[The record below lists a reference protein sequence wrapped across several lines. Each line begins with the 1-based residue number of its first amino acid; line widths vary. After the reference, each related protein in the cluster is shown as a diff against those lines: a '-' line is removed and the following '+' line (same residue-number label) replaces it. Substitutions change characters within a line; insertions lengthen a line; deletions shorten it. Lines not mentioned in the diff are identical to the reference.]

1 MAFRPRR
8 ATLQQSGSA
17 NATDEFKGKPFL
29 RKMRRVFERCLN
41 KPFTEESLLPQHQQ
55 DPTMTGGTAANVP
68 VDGWR
73 VPRTLTTLSWA
84 DGSLGRG
91 YITYRESDGVSEKA
105 RHRLNQELEPWLF
118 IAEPQ
123 QRSHIWSAESFMHYL
138 DFLAQEVR
146 ERRKALHLKHTDAAL
161 IICDNVILTG
171 DTRDCSV
178 PGGFGANGA
187 PNDGF
192 HQLSLEDSIRAD
204 AWALKSL
211 GEYESLDDIFCSMEA
226 LEEARQR
233 QPGAMKAIL
242 DLAEKPSIQ
251 THTTEDVHQMR
262 EARSSPMPGEQNV
275 LWAIQAEGVESRQLL
290 PSWMASP
297 ISKEIYKWGD
307 ERQKWNKT
315 LEDRCGKPLT
325 ALQSKNY
332 EEWKERRSQLTFL
345 FNKKTHQLVK
355 HIRANANWQKI
366 QEEMLSI
373 RIHLADDLESMRI
386 QAGSG
391 PLYLL
396 LMLRGDVVDT
406 DALPGCLDLGVASG
420 ALEALEG
427 ENQGPESEDL
437 EEECAEDEAFLQQQ
451 EAMQIEEQKVADVE
465 AMADTSDEETVQ
477 EVIYAVA
484 HVRGGGELGR
494 DWREEGRYLKVKNRF
509 QDFIAVA
516 ETLIALGISEPSTLG
531 AWGESSGGLLVT
543 ASVNLRPELFKAMLL
558 YVPFVDAVSTMSDPS
573 IPLTCGEW
581 EEIGNPNQRE
591 TYYYMLESFGTA

>member
-1 MAFRPRR
+1 
-8 ATLQQSGSA
+8 
-17 NATDEFKGKPFL
+17 
-29 RKMRRVFERCLN
+29 
-41 KPFTEESLLPQHQQ
+41 
-55 DPTMTGGTAANVP
+55 
-68 VDGWR
+68 
-73 VPRTLTTLSWA
+73 
-84 DGSLGRG
+84 
-91 YITYRESDGVSEKA
+91 
-105 RHRLNQELEPWLF
+105 
-118 IAEPQ
+118 
-123 QRSHIWSAESFMHYL
+123 
-138 DFLAQEVR
+138 
-146 ERRKALHLKHTDAAL
+146 
-161 IICDNVILTG
+161 
-171 DTRDCSV
+171 
-178 PGGFGANGA
+178 
-187 PNDGF
+187 
-192 HQLSLEDSIRAD
+192 
-204 AWALKSL
+204 
-211 GEYESLDDIFCSMEA
+211 MEA

-477 EVIYAVA
+477 EVLHSKFTRVKAFTHRPAYKALED
-484 HVRGGGELGR
+484 RGL
-494 DWREEGRYLKVKNRF
+494 
-509 QDFIAVA
+509 
-516 ETLIALGISEPSTLG
+516 TLIPSHEKGVVLCFHSTTNQWQAYYPNVHQGLTMTFGGKSQSSLECAESEVCIAHMCMCIYIYEHICTVYIGTTKNIYIYSLY
-531 AWGESSGGLLVT
+531 
-543 ASVNLRPELFKAMLL
+543 NL
-558 YVPFVDAVSTMSDPS
+558 
-573 IPLTCGEW
+573 
-581 EEIGNPNQRE
+581 
-591 TYYYMLESFGTA
+591 

>member
-192 HQLSLEDSIRAD
+192 HQKGKLVWN
-204 AWALKSL
+204 AWMNRGLVSAENLALWRFE
-211 GEYESLDDIFCSMEA
+211 GSMEA

-494 DWREEGRYLKVKNRF
+494 DWPGDRGALGRREEGRYLKVKNRF
-509 QDFIAVA
+509 QDFIAVVW
-516 ETLIALGISEPSTLG
+516 G
-531 AWGESSGGLLVT
+531 AQRFSHESSLGRGG
-543 ASVNLRPELFKAMLL
+543 
-558 YVPFVDAVSTMSDPS
+558 
-573 IPLTCGEW
+573 
-581 EEIGNPNQRE
+581 EEVRE
-591 TYYYMLESFGTA
+591 RRE